1 MEEIEKKIEE
11 QANAFL
17 EKEKINAM
25 VESAKHPENA
35 VRFELT
41 NKVSDKLKN
50 DQQVGE
56 RLEKSADKVV
66 EAGLTTVENEVDS
79 NVIKSEK
86 DKLQAY
92 FEQHKEELKTA
103 GIEEQTYM
111 EDMVRAVNW
120 HRKCAKFH
128 WRIWGWWMTLIRTFF
143 MKAKPFKLLLNTF
156 GMLLNIALLGGV
168 AFGIIKLIEIL

>member
-1 MEEIEKKIEE
+1 MDELEKKIKE

-103 GIEEQTYM
+103 GIEEQTYK
-111 EDMVRAVNW
+111 EDMERAVKW

-128 WRIWGWWMTLIRTFF
+128 WFVCGWWMTLVRTFF
-143 MKAKPFKLLLNTF
+143 MKAKPFKWLLNTL
-156 GMLLNIALLGGV
+156 GMLLNIALLGGAV
-168 AFGIIKLIEIL
+168 FGIIKLIEIL